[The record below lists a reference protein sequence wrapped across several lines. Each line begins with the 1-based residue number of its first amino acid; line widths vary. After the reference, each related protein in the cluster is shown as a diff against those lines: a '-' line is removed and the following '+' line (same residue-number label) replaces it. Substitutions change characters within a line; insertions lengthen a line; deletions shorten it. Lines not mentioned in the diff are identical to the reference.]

1 MKAVMRASAMDAANR
16 VGELTVQQPKTRTF
30 LVGLGRA
37 FGGALIFALP
47 ILMTMEMWQFGFVME
62 PLRMALLLAVTVP
75 LLVRLSRFEGF
86 RKTAALSDDI
96 ADALVAIAVAAV
108 TVVAVLGF
116 LGELEPGMGLRE
128 LIGKVAVQI
137 VPASIGAMLAQ
148 NQLGG
153 GKDARR
159 QPEPTYG
166 GELFLMVVGALFL
179 SFSVAPTEEVVLIAY
194 RLSATQELM
203 LAGFSIAL
211 MHGFVYG
218 FEFGGTERPAPGEG
232 FLSVFARYTVA
243 GYALVFL
250 VSLAILWTFGRTDG
264 VSLEEI
270 LSTAL
275 VLSFPGAIGAAAARL
290 IL

>member
-1 MKAVMRASAMDAANR
+1 MKAAIGASAMDAATR
-16 VGELTVQQPKTRTF
+16 VSQLTVQQPKTRTF

-62 PLRMALLLAVTVP
+62 PLRLATLLVVTVP

-108 TVVAVLGF
+108 MVTAVLGF

-153 GKDARR
+153 DGARR
-159 QPEPTYG
+159 EPRTTYE

-194 RLSATQELM
+194 RLSAVQELM
-203 LAGFSIAL
+203 LAGFSVAL

-232 FLSVFARYTVA
+232 FLSLFARYTVA

-264 VSLEEI
+264 VALEEI
-270 LSTAL
+270 LSTAI